1 MREDRKP
8 LGSLISPKHVRHV
21 VKALNANKSSSSPPP
36 PLSPLLPVSSAS
48 PLTHVTRKRRS
59 RCARP
64 ASVACQ
70 PLPFVRLSLTH
81 QASLHSSCFHSF
93 AISISSLPLPYPSC
107 SLCSHRFMF
116 AAHRKVRNPSPLL
129 GLSPSFLFFFS
140 CFLTSRFF
148 LMQWQ
153 GPALIPYLLGKRAPK
168 YKYISK

>member
-1 MREDRKP
+1 MHHDRARCAHP
-8 LGSLISPKHVRHV
+8 PRHSVGLCARLTAAQLLSLPSLPS
-21 VKALNANKSSSSPPP
+21 LPSSPPP
-36 PLSPLLPVSSAS
+36 PLSPLLPLSSAS
-48 PLTHVTRKRRS
+48 PLTPVTRKRRS

-116 AAHRKVRNPSPLL
+116 ASHRKARNPSPLL
-129 GLSPSFLFFFS
+129 GLSPSFLFHD
-140 CFLTSRFF
+140 SRP
-148 LMQWQ
+148 L
-153 GPALIPYLLGKRAPK
+153 ALALL
-168 YKYISK
+168 